1 MQEYR
6 PNPGKEYGEVRADFG
21 LDGSSRPL
29 KFRPENGPAVAIR
42 RIPDVRLGHQLR
54 HVGPG

>member
-1 MQEYR
+1 MR
-6 PNPGKEYGEVRADFG
+6 VDFG
-21 LDGSSRPL
+21 LNGSIRPL

>member
-1 MQEYR
+1 MQGYR
-6 PNPGKEYGEVRADFG
+6 PHSGKEYVKVRADCG
-21 LDGSSRPL
+21 LDGSIRPL